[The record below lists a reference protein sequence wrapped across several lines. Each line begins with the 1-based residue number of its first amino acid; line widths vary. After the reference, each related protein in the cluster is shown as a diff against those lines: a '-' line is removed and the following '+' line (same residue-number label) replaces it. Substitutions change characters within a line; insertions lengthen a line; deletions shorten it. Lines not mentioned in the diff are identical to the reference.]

1 MAYKAGDK
9 IPGLCKVPREVY
21 EVQEGVCSSCG
32 DVGYVLAGLELNLQ
46 HDDELAFFQKY
57 QRQKPLKCQ
66 VPDCGRVFCQACVA
80 QSEGRC
86 PDCRGRL
93 EFL

>member
-32 DVGYVLAGLELNLQ
+32 DVGYVLAGGEPRVQCQSALQ
-46 HDDELAFFQKY
+46 PAIME
-57 QRQKPLKCQ
+57 
-66 VPDCGRVFCQACVA
+66 
-80 QSEGRC
+80 
-86 PDCRGRL
+86 
-93 EFL
+93 